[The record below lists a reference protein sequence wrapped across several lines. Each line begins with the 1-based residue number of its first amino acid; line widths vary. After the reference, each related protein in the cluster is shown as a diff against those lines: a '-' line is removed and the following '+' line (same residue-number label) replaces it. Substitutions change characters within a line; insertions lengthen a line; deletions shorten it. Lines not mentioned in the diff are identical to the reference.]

1 VQLHSQCVA
10 LLERP
15 TNVTVTTEGSPLVI
29 ENREGQIYAGENS
42 DGQIYAGENSDG
54 QIYAGENSDSAGNG
68 QILMEAE
75 GQTDVLKCARLP
87 CATR

>member
-1 VQLHSQCVA
+1 MQLHSQCVA

-15 TNVTVTTEGSPLVI
+15 TNVTVTTEGTPLVI

-42 DGQIYAGENSDG
+42 DGQIYAGENSD
-54 QIYAGENSDSAGNG
+54 SADNG

-75 GQTDVLKCARLP
+75 GQRDVLKCARLP
-87 CATR
+87 CAAR